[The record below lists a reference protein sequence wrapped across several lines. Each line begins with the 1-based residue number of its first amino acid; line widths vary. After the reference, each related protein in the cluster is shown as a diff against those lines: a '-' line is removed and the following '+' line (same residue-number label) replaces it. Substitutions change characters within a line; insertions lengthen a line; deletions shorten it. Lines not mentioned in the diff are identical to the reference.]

1 MMNRIKTMFLAMAL
15 LSIAGVLTG
24 CGYAL
29 VGKGTVL
36 PKYVESVAIN
46 SFENR
51 TTRPEIEQRVTEEV
65 AREFSQR
72 GRYRIV
78 SDPQAADVVLDGAIQ
93 TWHTRPIQF
102 SSAGR
107 ATRVETVIS
116 IQATLRETST
126 DEVLWSQSRLIF
138 REQYD
143 IAESG
148 EFFDEETLAMDD
160 IARGAAGA
168 LVTSILE
175 GF

>member
-1 MMNRIKTMFLAMAL
+1 MRKRDGTVLLVGAITILA
-15 LSIAGVLTG
+15 G

-29 VGKGTVL
+29 VGKGSVL
-36 PKYVESVAIN
+36 PDNIQSVAIN
-46 SFENR
+46 AFENR

-78 SDPQAADVVLDGAIQ
+78 SDPQKADAVLDGAIQ
-93 TWHTRPIQF
+93 SLATRPVQF

-107 ATRVETVIS
+107 ATRLETVVTL
-116 IQATLRETST
+116 QATLRETAT
-126 DEVLWSQSRLIF
+126 DEILWSQSRLMF

-143 IAESG
+143 VQEVG
-148 EFFDEETLAMDD
+148 EFFDEETLALDD
-160 IARGAAGA
+160 IARGAAGT
-168 LVTSILE
+168 LVSSILE

>member
-1 MMNRIKTMFLAMAL
+1 MMRRFRALACLLLAVSLTAAL
-15 LSIAGVLTG
+15 AG

-29 VGKGTVL
+29 VGKGSVL

-51 TTRPEIEQRVTEEV
+51 TDQPEIEQRVTEEV
-65 AREFSQR
+65 SREFSQR

-93 TWHTRPIQF
+93 SWQTRPIQF

-107 ATRVETVIS
+107 ATRVETVVS

-126 DEVLWSQSRLIF
+126 DEILWRQRKS
-138 REQYD
+138 
-143 IAESG
+143 
-148 EFFDEETLAMDD
+148 
-160 IARGAAGA
+160 
-168 LVTSILE
+168 
-175 GF
+175 

>member
-1 MMNRIKTMFLAMAL
+1 MRTAVRFRALTASLLVLA
-15 LSIAGVLTG
+15 G

-36 PKYVESVAIN
+36 PDHIKSVAIN
-46 SFENR
+46 AFENR

-72 GRYRIV
+72 GHYRVV
-78 SDPQAADVVLDGAIQ
+78 SDPQKADAVLDGAIQ
-93 TWHTRPIQF
+93 SWATRPVQF
-102 SSAGR
+102 SDAGR
-107 ATRVETVIS
+107 AIRVETVVTL
-116 IQATLRETST
+116 QATLRETAT
-126 DEVLWSQSRLIF
+126 DEILWSQSRLIF

-143 IAESG
+143 IQEEG
-148 EFFDEETLAMDD
+148 EFFDEETLALDD
-160 IARGAAGA
+160 IARGAAST